1 MYLGNQ
7 QYIVT
12 NANGH
17 TLIPAAYPP
26 GTVSHYVYFSGNYP
40 NQAVAS

>member
-26 GTVSHYVYFSGNYP
+26 EIVSHYVYFSGNYP